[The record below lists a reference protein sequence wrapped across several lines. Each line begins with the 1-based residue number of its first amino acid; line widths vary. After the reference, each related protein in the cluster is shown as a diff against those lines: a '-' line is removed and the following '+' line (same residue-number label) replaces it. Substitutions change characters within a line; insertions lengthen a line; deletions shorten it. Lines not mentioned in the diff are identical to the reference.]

1 MRMLKAG
8 EFYGTASNHES
19 AGAVLS
25 LVRHEKEHRLPDHE
39 HSLPFLCLLLDGR
52 YTEVAGDTTIEYEP
66 LTLVYHPAKLAHRDS
81 VFAGSRMFTVEL
93 QNRWE
98 PVLAGCG
105 APSGSLYTHSGAEA
119 LWVVLRLYELFRY
132 VVPRR
137 VDGRVAA
144 LRADR
149 LVRRPRFVA
158 AAPVRAMANRSARLS
173 RSPLHGANQR
183 RRTGARF
190 RRASRP
196 PVAIL
201 PARLQEQRRGLLAR
215 PANSTRMQAVARVA
229 APDLGRRDRARILRP
244 EPFPPYLP
252 KFHGNDSRAV
262 PALRPVATYEGG
274 MEPALRQDH
283 RP

>member
-119 LWVVLRLYELFRY
+119 LWVVLRLYELFRTSSLEELTVESLLY
-132 VVPRR
+132 ELIGSFEGLDSSQPPPSAPWLSDLRAYL
-137 VDGRVAA
+137 DGRFTEQISVGELARVFA
-144 LRADR
+144 
-149 LVRRPRFVA
+149 VH
-158 AAPVRAMANRSARLS
+158 PVHLS
-173 RSPLHGANQR
+173 RS
-183 RRTGARF
+183 F
-190 RRASRP
+190 RRAYKSNVGDYLHGRRIQHACRLLRESPRP
-196 PVAIL
+196 ILDVAIEL
-201 PARLQEQRRGLLAR
+201 GYFDQSHFNHIFRSFTGTTPARYRR
-215 PANSTRMQAVARVA
+215 S
-229 APDLGRRDRARILRP
+229 AP
-244 EPFPPYLP
+244 
-252 KFHGNDSRAV
+252 
-262 PALRPVATYEGG
+262 
-274 MEPALRQDH
+274 
-283 RP
+283 